1 MNRTDRTDRTFI
13 KMMDRKRGILEYLNK
28 NKFLNRLLIV
38 ITNGFFYVSRRI
50 FASNKKTN
58 NVIIINLNR
67 IGDTVFTIPA
77 IDVILKHFSRG
88 YKVTIIAYP
97 ESKDIL
103 KLKYNLDMIVSIDKD
118 NFLFNR
124 RIANKKARVVLKK
137 LKPEII
143 FDLTGSIITASLL
156 FSSKAGKIYGSS
168 QIYYKNIYTK
178 YLSLR
183 TEPHLIDRYL
193 DVANLY
199 IKFQRDKSLYEHK
212 ININP
217 TGEIIIHPFAIR
229 KAKEWNFEK
238 YCKLAETLSIEFK
251 IKMII
256 PEGYLEPV
264 NLQGFEKLKIPFIIT
279 HDIASLIESIRGAS
293 LFISNDSGPLYIA
306 NLLGVPT
313 YTIYGPT
320 NPDYSFPFGEYHRYI
335 RKIIECSPINSQYC
349 FTQGGIHCP
358 NYLCMHLLSLEE
370 VLAGVKNFITFI
382 KANRRP

>member
-1 MNRTDRTDRTFI
+1 
-13 KMMDRKRGILEYLNK
+13 
-28 NKFLNRLLIV
+28 
-38 ITNGFFYVSRRI
+38 
-50 FASNKKTN
+50 
-58 NVIIINLNR
+58 
-67 IGDTVFTIPA
+67 
-77 IDVILKHFSRG
+77 
-88 YKVTIIAYP
+88 
-97 ESKDIL
+97 
-103 KLKYNLDMIVSIDKD
+103 
-118 NFLFNR
+118 
-124 RIANKKARVVLKK
+124 
-137 LKPEII
+137 
-143 FDLTGSIITASLL
+143 
-156 FSSKAGKIYGSS
+156 
-168 QIYYKNIYTK
+168 
-178 YLSLR
+178 
-183 TEPHLIDRYL
+183 LIDRYL